1 MSTGTDSELLAVV
14 ASKVDDLRADVAQ
27 LSDAVTEGVETKAA
41 VSHLTSRVV
50 DLEDAQRWLTR
61 TVAGAVVVAILGAVI
76 ALPV

>member
-27 LSDAVTEGVETKAA
+27 LSEAVTEGVETKAA

-50 DLEDAQRWLTR
+50 DLEDSQRWLTR
-61 TVAGAVVVAILGAVI
+61 TVAGAVILAVLGAVI